1 MALGGRCNHLL
12 WTPPHLFL
20 SRPSPLAGLT
30 VSPLLSK
37 FDCIHEV
44 IFFVQ
49 LVRTM
54 LLRPN
59 QMKRR
64 KCQKNIRAVLP
75 RQPTEPVQA
84 PKLSFGNYGIY
95 ATESLRLK
103 ACHIASAR
111 MAILKEVGKKDV
123 KIWVTV
129 FPHIPVT
136 KKPLGVRMGKGKGA
150 VDHFVA
156 HVRAGKMLFEFN
168 CPSESTA
175 RLAFKQVKYKL
186 PLKAKFTRRDPDKML
201 DRW

>member
-1 MALGGRCNHLL
+1 MALGGRCSLL

-20 SRPSPLAGLT
+20 SRPTPLAGVT
-30 VSPLLSK
+30 VSPLLS
-37 FDCIHEV
+37 DLNCIHRCD
-44 IFFVQ
+44 IFIQ

-59 QMKRR
+59 QMKYR

-75 RQPTEPVQA
+75 RQPIEPVEA

-103 ACHIASAR
+103 ACHIAAGR
-111 MAILKEVGKKDV
+111 MAILKEIGKKDI

-156 HVRAGKMLFEFN
+156 NVRAGKMVFEFV

-175 RLAFKQVKYKL
+175 KLAFKQVRYKL
-186 PLKAKFTRRDPDKML
+186 PIKVKFTKRDPDKML
-201 DRW
+201 ERW